1 LVDSRS
7 VDDILIDCKA
17 VLGRVESLVPA
28 SAMEWWFVTQGE
40 NNAIGAAI
48 PVFLKAVSAR

>member
-1 LVDSRS
+1 LVDATS

-17 VLGRVESLVPA
+17 VLGRVESLPPA
-28 SAMEWWFVTQGE
+28 SVKEWWFVTQGE

>member
-1 LVDSRS
+1 
-7 VDDILIDCKA
+7 LIDCKA
-17 VLGRVESLVPA
+17 VLGRVKSLLPA
-28 SAMEWWFVTQGE
+28 SVKEWWFVTQGE